1 MNMRELQNAVHRKL
15 LEHGWR
21 VQRAA
26 PAPQGWEANR
36 AYWEPAYLRRL
47 GFCPQTIIDVGVADG
62 TPELYAAFPDAQLVL
77 VEPVGEFFEEIAQIL
92 THRRGVHIPAAA
104 GSSEGELELQVEPQL
119 TGRSSHYSRHPLERT
134 GDTLTPR
141 RVQVTT
147 IDRIIADHAFPV
159 PFGLKI
165 DTEGA
170 ELEVIRGAAAALE
183 RTLFVIAE
191 VGVLHDRFEGSY
203 SFAQFIA
210 AMDRAGFEVCDLLRI
225 GRCHSSAHVS
235 FLDLVFQRHGNGP

>member
-1 MNMRELQNAVHRKL
+1 MNMREFQNAIHRKL

-26 PAPQGWEANR
+26 PAPQGWEQDR

-47 GFCPQTIIDVGVADG
+47 GFRPRTIIDVGVAHG
-62 TPELYAAFPDAQLVL
+62 TPQLYAAFPDAQLIL
-77 VEPVGEFFEEIAQIL
+77 VEPVAEFSEGIAQIL
-92 THRRGVHIPAAA
+92 ARRRGVLIPAAA
-104 GSSEGELELQVEPQL
+104 WSSEGELELRAEL
-119 TGRSSHYSRHPLERT
+119 DGSEGSSHYSRNPLDST
-134 GDTLTPR
+134 GHTPRPR
-141 RVQVTT
+141 RVPVTT
-147 IDRIIADHAFPV
+147 IDRIIANHAFPE

-170 ELEVIRGAAAALE
+170 ELEVIRGAAATLE

-191 VGVLHDRFEGSY
+191 VSVLHNRFEGSY

-210 AMDRAGFEVCDLLRI
+210 AMDQAGFEVCDLLGI
-225 GRCHSSAHVS
+225 GRAHSSHVTAV
-235 FLDLVFQRHGNGP
+235 DLVFQRRGNGP

>member
-1 MNMRELQNAVHRKL
+1 MNMREFQNAVHRKL

-21 VQRAA
+21 VQRVM
-26 PAPQGWEANR
+26 PAPYGWEPSR
-36 AYWEPAYLRRL
+36 AYWEPAYIRRL
-47 GFCPQTIIDVGVADG
+47 GFRPQTIIDVGVGQG
-62 TPELYAAFPDAQLVL
+62 TPQLYAAFPDAQLIL
-77 VEPVGEFFEEIAQIL
+77 VEPLSEFFEEIGQIL
-92 THRRGVHIPAAA
+92 ARRRGVHIPAAA
-104 GSSEGELELQVEPQL
+104 GACEGELELRVEPRQ
-119 TGRSSHYSRHPLERT
+119 TERSSHYSGHPVERT

-147 IDRIIADHAFPV
+147 IDRIIAKHAFPE

-170 ELEVIRGAAAALE
+170 ELEVIRGAAATLE

-191 VGVLHDRFEGSY
+191 VDVLHNRFEGSY

-210 AMDRAGFEVCDLLRI
+210 AMDQAGFEVCDLLAI
-225 GRCHSSAHVS
+225 GRAASSHVVDV
-235 FLDLVFQRHGNGP
+235 DLVFQRRGNGP

>member
-1 MNMRELQNAVHRKL
+1 MNMRQFQDAVHRKL

-26 PAPQGWEANR
+26 PAPQGWEEHR
-36 AYWEPAYLRRL
+36 AYWEPAYIRRL
-47 GFCPQTIIDVGVADG
+47 GFRPQTIIDVGVANG
-62 TPELYAAFPDAQLVL
+62 TPQLYAAFPDAQLIL
-77 VEPVGEFFEEIAQIL
+77 VEPLSEYFEGIAHL
-92 THRRGVHIPAAA
+92 LERRRGVHIRAAA
-104 GSSEGELELQVEPQL
+104 GSREGELELRVEPRR
-119 TGRSSHYSRHPLERT
+119 TERSSHYSRHPLERS
-134 GDTLTPR
+134 GDALTPR

-147 IDRIIADHAFPV
+147 IDRIIADHAFPG

-170 ELEVIRGAAAALE
+170 ELEVIRGAAATLE

-191 VGVLHDRFEGSY
+191 VGVLHGRFEGSY

-210 AMDRAGFEVCDLLRI
+210 AMDQAGFEVCDLLGI
-225 GRCHSSAHVS
+225 GRAPSSHVVDV
-235 FLDLVFQRHGNGP
+235 DLVFQRR

>member
-1 MNMRELQNAVHRKL
+1 MNMREFQNAVHRKL

-26 PAPQGWEANR
+26 PAPQGWEQDR
-36 AYWEPAYLRRL
+36 VYWEPAYIRRL
-47 GFCPQTIIDVGVADG
+47 GFRPRTIIDVGVGNG
-62 TPELYAAFPDAQLVL
+62 TPQLYAAFPDAQLIL
-77 VEPVGEFFEEIAQIL
+77 VEPLSEYYEGIARL
-92 THRRGVHIPAAA
+92 LERRRGVHIPAAA
-104 GSSEGELELQVEPQL
+104 GSSEGELELQVQPRWTE
-119 TGRSSHYSRHPLERT
+119 RSSHYSLHPLERT

-141 RVQVTT
+141 RVRVTT
-147 IDRIIADHAFPV
+147 LDRIIADHAFPE

-170 ELEVIRGAAAALE
+170 ELEVIRGAAATLE

-191 VGVLHDRFEGSY
+191 VSVLHDRFKGSY

-210 AMDRAGFEVCDLLRI
+210 AMDQAGFEVCDLLGIARVDPSRI
-225 GRCHSSAHVS
+225 IYV
-235 FLDLVFQRHGNGP
+235 DLVFQRRGNSP

>member
-1 MNMRELQNAVHRKL
+1 MNMREFQNAVHRKL

-26 PAPQGWEANR
+26 PARQGWEQDR

-47 GFCPQTIIDVGVADG
+47 GFRPRTIIDVGVAHG
-62 TPELYAAFPDAQLVL
+62 TPQLYAAFPDAQLIL
-77 VEPVGEFFEEIAQIL
+77 VEPLSEYFEGIARL
-92 THRRGVHIPAAA
+92 LERRGGVHIPAAA
-104 GSSEGELELQVEPQL
+104 GSIEGELELQVQPRWTE
-119 TGRSSHYSRHPLERT
+119 RSSHYSLNPLERT

-141 RVQVTT
+141 RVRVTT
-147 IDRIIADHAFPV
+147 IDRIIADHAFPE

-170 ELEVIRGAAAALE
+170 ELEVIRGAAATLA

-191 VGVLHDRFEGSY
+191 VGVLHNRFEGSY

-210 AMDRAGFEVCDLLRI
+210 AMDQAGFEVCDLLGI
-225 GRCHSSAHVS
+225 GRAASSQVVDV
-235 FLDLVFQRHGNGP
+235 DLVFQRRGNSP

>member
-1 MNMRELQNAVHRKL
+1 MNMREFQNAVHRKL

-21 VQRAA
+21 VQRVM
-26 PAPQGWEANR
+26 PAPYGWEPSR
-36 AYWEPAYLRRL
+36 AYWEPAYIRRL
-47 GFCPQTIIDVGVADG
+47 GFRPQTIIDVGVGQG
-62 TPELYAAFPDAQLVL
+62 TPQLYAAFPDAQLIL
-77 VEPVGEFFEEIAQIL
+77 VEPLAEFFEEIGQIL
-92 THRRGVHIPAAA
+92 ARRRGVHIPAAA
-104 GSSEGELELQVEPQL
+104 GSCEGELELRVEPRQ
-119 TGRSSHYSRHPLERT
+119 TGRSSHYSGHPVERT

-147 IDRIIADHAFPV
+147 IDRIIAKHAFPE

-170 ELEVIRGAAAALE
+170 ELEVIRGAAATLE

-191 VGVLHDRFEGSY
+191 VDVLHNRFEGSY

-210 AMDRAGFEVCDLLRI
+210 AMDQAGFEVCDLLAI
-225 GRCHSSAHVS
+225 GRAASSHVVDV
-235 FLDLVFQRHGNGP
+235 DLVFQRRGNGP